1 MFDTSVENV
10 EKKLKENMKQFKK
23 DFQAVTAF
31 ALERVRGH
39 IALLV
44 DNVIQANDGGEEAKK
59 MLSRKQKA
67 QRQTRKVIAEWA
79 ALWRIGDY
87 VEATDLQR
95 DNAIPEK
102 FDDGFDDKADGWE
115 SDDDLAEINFGGT
128 VADARAA
135 GVVAKEEESE
145 EE

>member
-10 EKKLKENMKQFKK
+10 EKRLAENVRQFRKN
-23 DFQAVTAF
+23 FQAVTAF

-44 DNVIQANDGGEEAKK
+44 DNVIQANDGGEEAEK
-59 MLSRKQKA
+59 MLNRKQKA

-79 ALWRIGDY
+79 ALWRIGDH

-102 FDDGFDDKADGWE
+102 FDDGFDKADGWE

-135 GVVAKEEESE
+135 GVVVKEEKSE
-145 EE
+145 E